1 MRRFAVVK
9 KYEDK
14 NLNLPE
20 RKTKESAGYDF
31 EVAEDIVIP
40 PYISQIRKI
49 TDTVKDY
56 EKYTLNDV
64 ARITKQ
70 CDARPT
76 LVPTGIKV
84 YLEEGEY
91 LELSMRSSA
100 PLKHWLI
107 MGNSVGKIFGQ
118 KIIITFY

>member
-1 MRRFAVVK
+1 MRRFAIVK

-40 PYISQIRKI
+40 PYTSQIRKI

-56 EKYTLNDV
+56 EKYILNDIRV
-64 ARITKQ
+64 VHFAGSSCWFKDFFYNSYIEWYKYFFKTPFYNRFIFK
-70 CDARPT
+70 AINF
-76 LVPTGIKV
+76 IKN
-84 YLEEGEY
+84 Y
-91 LELSMRSSA
+91 
-100 PLKHWLI
+100 
-107 MGNSVGKIFGQ
+107 F
-118 KIIITFY
+118 